1 MESVWW
7 QDVEALEDGVER
19 GDWRRQGAGQGALD
33 ALEPNDGARRGF
45 RHDLIVGTQA
55 GERATLDDR
64 MGGGLEGLPEGVD
77 DEARRMVAL
86 QQTEDLLRQAFVGG
100 VVEPAVDKG
109 GCRAVGVKEWRSDGE
124 FGHGKKVTQTAED
137 MAG

>member
-1 MESVWW
+1 MESVWR

-19 GDWRRQGAGQGALD
+19 GDWRRQDAGQGALD

-55 GERATLDDR
+55 GERATLDNR

-86 QQTEDLLRQAFVGG
+86 QQTEDLLRQALVGG
-100 VVEPAVDKG
+100 VVEATVGKRSG
-109 GCRAVGVKEWRSDGE
+109 AVGIQEWRGDGK
-124 FGHGKKVTQTAED
+124 FGHGKEVTQTAED
-137 MAG
+137 MEIG